1 MGSLSVIRY
10 VDGTVPL
17 DACWLSEGREEVRG
31 RCETTSG
38 FNSIIRSW
46 LWRAW
51 RARLGVM
58 GGGSGVVVVVVK
70 LELKSG
76 VGDIRMVCERAKLEL
91 GLT

>member
-1 MGSLSVIRY
+1 
-10 VDGTVPL
+10 
-17 DACWLSEGREEVRG
+17 
-31 RCETTSG
+31 
-38 FNSIIRSW
+38 
-46 LWRAW
+46 
-51 RARLGVM
+51 M